1 MLALSGVGL
10 WAEEKTAEAPAR
22 PVPPAEVEV
31 GERLFLETRFA
42 QFFFAHG
49 GANVNAPLKKG
60 DPVLAKLAV
69 AKLGASNVRGPF
81 AGQAMNCA
89 ACHLNEELKGKR
101 GVPGRG
107 VETFAD
113 FARRSPVPVR
123 EDGKTTTARN

>member
-1 MLALSGVGL
+1 MLAMSGVGL
-10 WAEEKTAEAPAR
+10 CAEEKAAEAPAR

-69 AKLGASNVRGPF
+69 AKGQTALVNVVTDWKAR
-81 AGQAMNCA
+81 
-89 ACHLNEELKGKR
+89 
-101 GVPGRG
+101 
-107 VETFAD
+107 AD
-113 FARRSPVPVR
+113 MANFARHM
-123 EDGKTTTARN
+123 T